1 MKTAGSRSIIQRTL
15 DTIPTIT
22 NEWFE
27 LPKAYVEIRTL
38 AGWQGSVVRDLE
50 KKKNSVKDSPIRD
63 YDVIF
68 GDYDL
73 MVIVEHKERM
83 AFHKAIG
90 DISRLGGVEST
101 NSRVV
106 MDKDD
111 VQESLGPSSLKPS
124 KLSGAP

>member
-1 MKTAGSRSIIQRTL
+1 M
-15 DTIPTIT
+15 
-22 NEWFE
+22 
-27 LPKAYVEIRTL
+27 PKAYVEIRTL

-50 KKKNSVKDSPIRD
+50 KKKSSDKESPIRD

-73 MVIVEHKERM
+73 MVVVEHKERRM
-83 AFHKAIG
+83 FHKAIG
-90 DISRLGGVEST
+90 DISRLGGVENT

-106 MDKDD
+106 MDKED
-111 VQESLGPSSLKPS
+111 VQESLGPSALKPS

>member
-1 MKTAGSRSIIQRTL
+1 M
-15 DTIPTIT
+15 
-22 NEWFE
+22 
-27 LPKAYVEIRTL
+27 PKAYVEIRSL

-50 KKKNSVKDSPIRD
+50 KMKNSVKDSPIRD

-73 MVIVEHKERM
+73 LVTVEHNERRT
-83 AFHKAIG
+83 FHKAIG
-90 DISRLGGVEST
+90 DISRLAGVEST

-106 MDKDD
+106 MDKED
-111 VQESLGPSSLKPS
+111 VEESLGPSSLKPS

>member
-1 MKTAGSRSIIQRTL
+1 M
-15 DTIPTIT
+15 
-22 NEWFE
+22 
-27 LPKAYVEIRTL
+27 PKAYVEVRTL
-38 AGWQGSVVRDLE
+38 AGWQGSLVRDLE
-50 KKKNSVKDSPIRD
+50 KMKSSEAESPIRD

-73 MVIVEHKERM
+73 MVVVEHKDRR

-90 DISRLGGVEST
+90 DLSRLSGVESV

-106 MDKDD
+106 MDKED
-111 VQESLGPSSLKPS
+111 VDESLGPARLKPS